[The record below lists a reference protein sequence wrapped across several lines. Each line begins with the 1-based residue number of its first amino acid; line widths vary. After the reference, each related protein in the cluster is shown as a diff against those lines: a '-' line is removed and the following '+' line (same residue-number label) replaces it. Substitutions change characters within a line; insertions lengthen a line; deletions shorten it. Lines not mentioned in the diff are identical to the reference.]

1 MTVNRYE
8 IDEIYEKY
16 KLKKLQFAEVYMDEK
31 ISVPLREEALRQM
44 WICEGAMQ
52 VLYEVHSVLKSGRK
66 RDKNG
71 T

>member
-8 IDEIYEKY
+8 IDAIFEKY
-16 KLKKLQFAEVYMDEK
+16 KLLKLQYIDVYLDEN
-31 ISVPLREEALRQM
+31 ISIPVREEALRGI
-44 WICEGAMQ
+44 WKCEGAME